1 MQPSCCYAIGGNQ
14 DAEAANSTQHETK
27 GHTGKHLSHETKK
40 TSQQVSATL
49 SNKTAFLTP
58 WGSESTAPSHHGTPP
73 PGGPLRNVSWPW
85 QSSPAILNSS
95 L

>member
-73 PGGPLRNVSWPW
+73 GG
-85 QSSPAILNSS
+85 SSAECFMALAEQPRDFKQ
-95 L
+95 